1 MVLVIPYD
9 KSKEEADGGGYVV
22 DTIQARALAKKLI
35 RENEN
40 IHFCE
45 LKVLKNGIDSKV
57 IATSCV
63 F

>member
-9 KSKEEADGGGYVV
+9 KSKEEVDGGGYVV
-22 DTIQARALAKKLI
+22 DTIEAKALAKKLI
-35 RENEN
+35 HENKN